1 MWITRRKNRSALLEW
16 RIRLFGLGGGLGIG
30 GVWLDS
36 SWMIYGALLFLFS
49 GAALRFLGR
58 GDEAADEYDGA
69 AENGDMAPENE
80 TPADDS

>member
-1 MWITRRKNRSALLEW
+1 MWITRRKNRSAQLEW

-49 GAALRFLGR
+49 GAALRFMGR
-58 GDEAADEYDGA
+58 SDEAADEYDGA
-69 AENGDMAPENE
+69 EKNGDMAPENE